1 MRLEKELQRLDEE
14 DAKNHAFSLLRLD
27 EDKNEQRAQ
36 VLMEIDRALEKYG
49 KIMAGKKDKRTLSSL
64 LISQT
69 TCYRELSGLWARLN
83 HMINA
88 SNKLKI
94 QQKDISRKERMNISK
109 IAVTYCMPVILG
121 RENLEKLLRFLTP

>member
-69 TCYRELSGLWARLN
+69 TCYRELSGLWPHLDRMRSASSTFDAQQNGFWAEAR
-83 HMINA
+83 
-88 SNKLKI
+88 K
-94 QQKDISRKERMNISK
+94 NISTT
-109 IAVTYCMPVILG
+109 VTCCMLVMAAKETSGDFWSSP
-121 RENLEKLLRFLTP
+121 TPW